1 MPRPVLRLNDGFDH
15 TSPQLKDDVKE
26 LQTLL
31 KGKGFDVDP
40 SGLFDKNTEEAVQ
53 KFQRDNNLDD
63 DGIVGSNTWS
73 VLLGTVPPEEK
84 TFIETTFSSNDSS
97 LLTQIIEAEKY
108 RNFIETSAKKY
119 NFQPSVI
126 CGLGSRESAWGI
138 ALKPNNPAGTGDFIK
153 RKFPTDFRQGAFPPD
168 GGGYGR
174 GLMQVDFDA
183 HEFARSGNW
192 KDPASNI
199 EYGCSVLS
207 QSYNYL
213 MNKTNLKGK
222 DLLRAAIAGYNCGA
236 GNVLKTVNAGLDVDY
251 YTFGRDYSKDVLNR
265 AGWFQ
270 MKGWG

>member
-1 MPRPVLRLNDGFDH
+1 MPRPILRLNDGFNH

-31 KGKGFDVDP
+31 KGKGFDLDP
-40 SGLFDKNTEEAVQ
+40 DGQFGSDTENAVL
-53 KFQRDNNLDD
+53 KFQEDNNITEN
-63 DGIVGSNTWS
+63 GIVGPITWS
-73 VLLGTVPPEEK
+73 ALLGAEPPEEK
-84 TFIETTFSSNDSS
+84 TFIETTYSSNDSS
-97 LLTQIIEAEKY
+97 LLKQIVEAEKY
-108 RNFIETSAKKY
+108 RSFIEASAKKY

-126 CGLGSRESAWGI
+126 CGLGSRESSWGL

-153 RKFPTDFRQGAFPPD
+153 RRFPTNFRQNALPPD

-213 MNKTNLKGK
+213 KNKTNLKEK
-222 DLLRAAIAGYNCGA
+222 DLQRAAIAGYNCGA
-236 GNVLKTVNAGLDVDY
+236 GNVLKTVSAGLDVDY

-270 MKGWG
+270 MKGWK